1 MLTGPADPLHVPQG
15 VATRAVSV
23 WLDTLA
29 STHSEYDPLVVLVAS
44 PVVSVMVAASPEGMG
59 LTRPLIVALDAVTAM
74 LTPVTEAPGDTAN
87 GPYDPVN
94 PPHGPG
100 TVAVSVWFVVVPPAA
115 THIVNM
121 PDPDPGTLTESPDRS
136 LTVAADELG
145 MPVTVPL
152 TVAWL
157 PMLHVDAAS
166 GNGWYAAARRA
177 MPEKAGTE
185 ARLLLPLTV

>member
-1 MLTGPADPLHVPQG
+1 M
-15 VATRAVSV
+15 
-23 WLDTLA
+23 
-29 STHSEYDPLVVLVAS
+29 
-44 PVVSVMVAASPEGMG
+44 
-59 LTRPLIVALDAVTAM
+59 
-74 LTPVTEAPGDTAN
+74 
-87 GPYDPVN
+87 
-94 PPHGPG
+94 
-100 TVAVSVWFVVVPPAA
+100 AVSVWFVVVPPAA

-185 ARLLLPLTV
+185 ARLLLPLTVIVTHACPVWQSLPVKAPWVSRPADWETATQIGLPLVPGV